1 LHIYK
6 GYIMNKLSTEQR
18 VRIIS
23 MLVEGNSLRSITRMT
38 GCSINTVS
46 KLLVDVGRVCQQY
59 HDENVKNLNSK
70 KVQCDEI

>member
-1 LHIYK
+1 
-6 GYIMNKLSTEQR
+6 MNKLSTEQR